1 MSALA
6 SLSLSSF
13 LSLYF
18 SLTFCDI
25 IEVEEEI
32 LAHVAADL
40 APAICLL
47 IFVLQIFFLIV
58 ISCQSKARWKVKSK
72 ES

>member
-13 LSLYF
+13 LSLYS

-25 IEVEEEI
+25 IEVEEEM